1 MGYFLTFQPSL
12 SALFLSDFGGGG
24 KVDFNLSANI
34 HKISDIPHL
43 NVKNIIQET
52 LLNPDLQVYISDLQ
66 DFTLTRQRLEN
77 LILQVYLQVWD
88 KSSYSLRDL
97 IIDVVK
103 VFLTLRKNTSNAGTL
118 LNVVNLNSLYK
129 LRRYILDPA
138 ISADYIKMIIP
149 DKPTSSKQGYELSQ
163 MGLSLFE

>member
-1 MGYFLTFQPSL
+1 M
-12 SALFLSDFGGGG
+12 
-24 KVDFNLSANI
+24 DFNLSANI

-52 LLNPDLQVYISDLQ
+52 LLNPVLQVYISDLQ
-66 DFTLTRQRLEN
+66 NFTLTYQRLEN
-77 LILQVYLQVWD
+77 LILQVWD

-103 VFLTLRKNTSNAGTL
+103 VFLTLRKNTLNAGTL